1 MLELLLY
8 SGMMC
13 SDADAIMLRI
23 KANRSELPKEIVVE
37 LIDTVKDFVPEC
49 EFIGT
54 QTTEGTGKRIQRKL
68 RRLISPT
75 SGENK

>member
-37 LIDTVKDFVPEC
+37 LIDTVKDSVPEC
-49 EFIGT
+49 EFYWDA
-54 QTTEGTGKRIQRKL
+54 
-68 RRLISPT
+68 
-75 SGENK
+75 ND